1 MIRDDK
7 REVELKVEKRPK
19 FEFDI
24 KAKFYIRCQENSL
37 RCRWLIRVDKRL
49 VGGWKTE
56 EGNSKKRRGLNQTTP
71 SQMKLLLTVVQ
82 IIHVVCITIFLF

>member
-7 REVELKVEKRPK
+7 REVELKVGRKPK

-24 KAKFYIRCQENSL
+24 ITKCYIRCQENSL

-49 VGGWKTE
+49 VGLKVE
-56 EGNSKKRRGLNQTTP
+56 RKLNFEFDITAKSYLSREQFEM
-71 SQMKLLLTVVQ
+71 QMADQ
-82 IIHVVCITIFLF
+82 S